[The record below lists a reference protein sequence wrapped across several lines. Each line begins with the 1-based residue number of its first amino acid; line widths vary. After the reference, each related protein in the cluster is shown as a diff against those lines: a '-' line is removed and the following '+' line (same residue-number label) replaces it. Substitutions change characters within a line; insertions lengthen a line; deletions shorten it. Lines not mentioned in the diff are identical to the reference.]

1 MKRIAVLGLIAL
13 LIALGFVALVM
24 PLRATAQ
31 LNPSA
36 LEPSLLR
43 LGRGTKT
50 ATSTTATITTNG
62 TTAAGN
68 ATLHFAATTGVVD
81 GMGIVDAT
89 TGASIPG
96 GTVVLS
102 HTATTVV
109 MSANAA
115 GAGVGGTDSI
125 VFSGAALNKS
135 SGVITT
141 EALTTAAA
149 GTYTLT
155 IADNLVAA
163 GDIPGASV
171 ALGTD
176 TTGTPEVITVT
187 AAAGTLFIVIR
198 NGHASAALN
207 GTLKIQFW
215 NFKS

>member
-1 MKRIAVLGLIAL
+1 MKRLFLGFYAL
-13 LIALGFVALVM
+13 LLMLSVGALAQTESTLN
-24 PLRATAQ
+24 RAA
-31 LNPSA
+31 A
-36 LEPSLLR
+36 MFDFLR
-43 LGRGTKT
+43 LSGGPKT
-50 ATSTTATITTNG
+50 ASSTSATLTTNG

-89 TGASIPG
+89 TGASISG

-102 HTATTVV
+102 HTATTAI

-115 GAGVGGTDSI
+115 GGGVGATDSI
-125 VFSGAALNKS
+125 VFSGATLNKS

-171 ALGTD
+171 AFGTN
-176 TTGTPEVITVT
+176 TAGLPEVSSVT

-198 NGHASAALN
+198 NAHASAALN

-215 NFKS
+215 NLKL